1 MIRELIDSFMNNY
14 GLMKNISVLT
24 TDAMRILPESNCL
37 TRLRNRW
44 EIQVTRHGQILSQC
58 LMFSTE
64 LLTGWNTV
72 LNTIHST
79 AQRTSNQVQ
88 NSGMSILASLN
99 EFASSTDYERLIN
112 RQLRQLLV
120 LARPYQFR
128 FDEFTD
134 EVKEDAEQVRNILTS
149 CDRGVTNAFR
159 IQAAEDLENARK
171 CIAG

>member
-1 MIRELIDSFMNNY
+1 MQCVFFQS
-14 GLMKNISVLT
+14 T
-24 TDAMRILPESNCL
+24 CL

-44 EIQVTRHGQILSQC
+44 EIQVTRHGQILSKC
-58 LMFSTE
+58 LLLSTD
-64 LLTGWNTV
+64 LLTEWNTI

-88 NSGMSILASLN
+88 NSGMSILASVDGYIGR
-99 EFASSTDYERLIN
+99 TDYERLIN
-112 RQLRQLLV
+112 RQLRQLLI

-128 FDEFTD
+128 FNDFTD
-134 EVKEDAEQVRNILTS
+134 EVKEDAEQVRNELTS

-159 IQAAEDLENARK
+159 IQAAEDLMTARN